1 MSENTG
7 HKKARNTQRQIYTR
21 SRITPSGTEL
31 HWRLRHPTLTA
42 RVTEPPLSG
51 CKGRECEQHSI
62 APRWKYGDFDPSIPP
77 PFEVRH
83 SFLTRGH
90 SP

>member
-21 SRITPSGTEL
+21 SRIAPSGTESQ
-31 HWRLRHPTLTA
+31 WRLNHPTLTA

-51 CKGRECEQHSI
+51 RKGREREQHSI
-62 APRWKYGDFDPSIPP
+62 APRLKYVDFDRSIPP

-83 SFLTRGH
+83 SFITRGH